1 MAWGAVAAAAISGIM
16 QNKAAKKAASAQT
29 TAAELAYDRS
39 LPGRTTGLFG
49 TAGFSGKDATLDLSP
64 DLQGVYDRLRGRADT
79 VGEQISQYSADPFL
93 TQKKLFEQQQ
103 KLFMPAREKERL
115 SREARLLQQGKRF
128 STGGIDEIESAE
140 TSYGMQD
147 LARQIAAFD
156 QGQGMLSN
164 LRAAEG
170 QDMQKAL
177 LLGELPMQY
186 ANLSKGISGVTS
198 PAAMF
203 AGEQAGKAATGLGG
217 TQAAFWSQLGQ
228 QKDVYN
234 AQGVKTGTQ
243 QSPLASLFGQA
254 SDYIS
259 NYWGDNK
266 AAQSSSGTPITYGDT
281 SPAYHSTSLY
291 RPNRSV

>member
-1 MAWGAVAAAAISGIM
+1 MAWAAVAAAAVSGMM
-16 QNKAAKKAASAQT
+16 QNRAAKKAASAQVK
-29 TAAELAYDRS
+29 AGDLAYERS
-39 LPGRTTGLFG
+39 LPGNTSGLFG
-49 TAGFSGKDATLDLSP
+49 SADFSGKDATLALSP
-64 DLQGVYDRLRGRADT
+64 DLRGVYDRLRGRADE
-79 VGEQISQYSADPFL
+79 VGGQISQYSPDPFL

-103 KLFMPAREKERL
+103 KLFMPDRERERL
-115 SREARLLQQGKRF
+115 SRNARLLQQGKRF

-147 LARQIAAFD
+147 LARQFAAFE
-156 QGQGMLSN
+156 QGQGMLAN

-186 ANLSKGISGVTS
+186 ANLSKGISSATS

-203 AGEQAGKAATGLGG
+203 AGEQAGQAATGLGG

-234 AQGVKTGTQ
+234 AQGLKTGTQ
-243 QSPLASLFGQA
+243 QSPFANMFSGLGGLFGGGSSANLSGSGNSA
-254 SDYIS
+254 SDNMAVS
-259 NYWGDNK
+259 NY
-266 AAQSSSGTPITYGDT
+266 
-281 SPAYHSTSLY
+281 
-291 RPNRSV
+291 